1 MKKQNS
7 GQGMLLGMVLASVI
21 TAIVVASG
29 VRWYLSVQKTVANT
43 EDQLREMSIAYDR
56 GNKLENTGY
65 NDIKEKAGQTEY
77 FSDSTGKYTG
87 EIQYGTE
94 GIFKDGK
101 CNTEVSSHDLKLSQ
115 QRCIQAHIVMKDNKG
130 NTLQDMTYTRHSSQ
144 MSSAPIGTITTYD
157 GDIANLPEGWR
168 VCDGTGGTPDMTDKF
183 IQGTTNQ
190 SEIGNISGNNWYHL
204 LPENLPAQTDDDPNT
219 KILIR
224 SKQARIFDE
233 GHGKRY
239 SFTPD
244 VPSTNPLRVPL
255 CDVNNNGYIYFHKVS
270 ATVKTENWEG
280 KPLETQPPYR
290 KIFYI
295 MRVK

>member
-21 TAIVVASG
+21 TAIVVAGG
-29 VRWYLSVQKTVANT
+29 VKWYLSVSKTVANT
-43 EDQLREMSIAYDR
+43 EDQLREMSIAYDQ

-101 CNTEVSSHDLKLSQ
+101 CDTEVSSHDLKLSQ

-144 MSSAPIGTITTYD
+144 MSSAPVGTITTYD

-190 SEIGNISGNNWYHL
+190 SEIGISAGDNWYQL
-204 LPENLPAQTDDDPNT
+204 KLENLPPTE
-219 KILIR
+219 ILIR
-224 SKQARIFDE
+224 SNQAKIIDQGR
-233 GHGKRY
+233 GKTH
-239 SFTPD
+239 SFYPATPNLTGE
-244 VPSTNPLRVPL
+244 VQNYY
-255 CDVNNNGYIYFHKVS
+255 CDVGSGAVVYFNKMSAKVKVNG
-270 ATVKTENWEG
+270 WQD
-280 KPLETQPPYR
+280 KPIEKQPPYK
-290 KIFYI
+290 KIIYI